1 MNINNYYKNIYKKI
15 PIVSCQDTNSEIS
28 FIVESSNVLL
38 VLKYFKNHINSQFSV
53 LSCVSGV
60 DLLFTNYRFC
70 VAYDLLSLVNNARI
84 RVKTYVNESTYLSS
98 SCSIYKNANWW
109 EREVWDMF
117 GIYFQEHPDL
127 RRILTDYGFE
137 GYPLRKDFP
146 LSGYVEVS
154 YNSFKKRVVVDPL
167 ELAQEF
173 RSFSYES
180 PWTK

>member
-1 MNINNYYKNIYKKI
+1 MNINKYKTLQKTI
-15 PIVSCQDTNSEIS
+15 PIISYQIFNDEIS
-28 FIVESSNVLL
+28 LNVESKNLLL
-38 VLKYFKNHINSQFSV
+38 VLNYLKKHINTQFS
-53 LSCVSGV
+53 LLTCVSGV

-70 VAYDLLSLVNNARI
+70 VSYDLLSLVNNSRI
-84 RVKTYVNESTYLSS
+84 RVKSFVNESTYLDS
-98 SCSIYKNANWW
+98 SCSVYKNANWW
-109 EREVWDMF
+109 EREVWDMY
-117 GIYFQEHPDL
+117 GIYFQNHPDL

-154 YNSFKKRVVVDPL
+154 YDSSKKRVVVEPL

-173 RSFSYES
+173 RLFSYET